1 MAFFPFKLP
10 SKKVISGTILSVF
23 LPSAILLGSFTTQPR
38 VSKPP
43 CRVDMSNTHESSY
56 FAKKFKVLS
65 VKANAFVVCDRPIS
79 HVVVYINLYKRATL
93 GPTLLKPFT
102 SKEILYLPAG
112 KRIKISGPFVVC
124 SNWKET
130 EFFSTVS
137 STAVINGKPVRAPW
151 RRSFA
156 QKIACGT

>member
-1 MAFFPFKLP
+1 MPTLIRSF
-10 SKKVISGTILSVF
+10 SNKKIISGTVASVIIPVALF
-23 LPSAILLGSFTTQPR
+23 FGASSTPPSAP
-38 VSKPP
+38 KPP
-43 CRVDMSNTHESSY
+43 CRVDMSNTHESSF

-65 VKANAFVVCDRPIS
+65 VKANTSVICDKPIS
-79 HVVVYINLYKRATL
+79 HVIVYINLYKRALL
-93 GPTLLKPFT
+93 GPTLLKRFT
-102 SKEILYLPAG
+102 SQELPYLPAG

-124 SNWKET
+124 TNWKET

-137 STAVINGKPVRAPW
+137 STAVMDGKPVRAPW